1 MLSGSEASVAT
12 VGWDGY
18 QGAGQL
24 YPYQP
29 RTSPAPPSLV
39 GVQLACALAPEDR
52 RTCLS
57 WHAVC
62 WLPLLACRIPLIR
75 PGSAGHPQGVALL
88 YTTACGAARAARLY

>member
-1 MLSGSEASVAT
+1 MQSGSEAPVAT

-24 YPYQP
+24 YPYQ
-29 RTSPAPPSLV
+29 RRRCETGSWLV

-75 PGSAGHPQGVALL
+75 PGTPGHPPGVALL
-88 YTTACGAARAARLY
+88 YTTACGAARAARL